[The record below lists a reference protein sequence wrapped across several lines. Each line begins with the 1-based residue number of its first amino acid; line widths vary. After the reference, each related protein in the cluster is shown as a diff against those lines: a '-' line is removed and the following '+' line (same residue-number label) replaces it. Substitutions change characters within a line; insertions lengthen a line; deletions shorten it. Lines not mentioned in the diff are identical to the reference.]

1 MPVDFQIREEKKPE
15 SKGLPVAVALEAGP
29 AASALPRLVASGR
42 GLLAEQILRIA
53 FENGIKVR
61 EDADLAELLAALDLD
76 HEIPPEVIVP
86 VAEILAR
93 VFEANMRAAQ
103 KEQNERSSPPSL

>member
-1 MPVDFQIREEKKPE
+1 MPVDLTIKPQKKE
-15 SKGLPVAVALEAGP
+15 SPKGLPVAVAIEAGP
-29 AASALPRLVASGR
+29 SANGLPKVVATGR
-42 GLLAEQILRIA
+42 GLLAEQILRLA

-61 EDADLAELLAALDLD
+61 EDADLAELLAQLDLD

-93 VFEANMRAAQ
+93 VFEANARAAG
-103 KEQNERSSPPSL
+103 NEHDAPNDS